1 MRSTSDRLDTSNI
14 FLALCLV
21 VFVGFLIDT
30 YDMEEASSYL
40 LPRLVCVLGLVVG
53 TVKLIASFL
62 RPRRNQTEKDGGEH
76 GAGLPVAYAILFA
89 AGYFLA
95 TPWLGFVLSTAI
107 AMLAFSYLMRF
118 PRKKLALV
126 LSIAIP
132 LLLHLVFVRLLQAS
146 LPAGILGSLF
156 S

>member
-1 MRSTSDRLDTSNI
+1 VRSTSGRLDTSNI

-21 VFVGFLIDT
+21 VFIVFLIDT
-30 YDMEEASSYL
+30 HDMEEASSYL
-40 LPRLVCVLGLVVG
+40 LPRLVCILGLVVG
-53 TVKLIASFL
+53 SIKLIASYL
-62 RPRRNQTEKDGGEH
+62 RPPRNETEDEEGED

-107 AMLAFSYLMRF
+107 AMLAFSHLMRF

-132 LLLHLVFVRLLQAS
+132 MLLHLVFVRLLQAS